1 MPEKH
6 ASLAKLTRPRLVAV
20 AERERLFGLLD
31 ERLAYPAAWVTG
43 PPGAG
48 KTTLI
53 SGYARSRKRPTLW
66 YQIDGSDADVATF
79 FHYLGVAA
87 QEFSSGHRTGPL
99 PALTPEYLPDLP
111 GFTRRFFRRLFAR
124 LPRGSLVA
132 FDDYHEVPPDSLLHG
147 VIACAIADLP
157 DGINCIIASR
167 AEPPAACARLVA
179 NQAIVSLGFHELRL
193 TDEETTA
200 VARVRRVTNE
210 SVIETARQRSDG
222 WVAGLILLL
231 GTPLVASGVTAPVLS
246 PSPESLFNYF
256 AGIFSGNF
264 SAETREVLLS
274 TAFLT
279 RVTGRLAARLSGNEQ
294 AERVL
299 HELHEKNYFVA
310 RRPSSEAA
318 YQFHAL
324 FREFLLEFVS
334 QRCTPLERL
343 AKMRR
348 SAEALAECGEDEEAA
363 ALFGKAGD
371 WGRASGLVLA
381 SAARLLMQG
390 RWQTLQSR
398 IAAFPPSVLESTPWL
413 QFWLGASRMA
423 VDPIAARTTL
433 SGAYEAFTRSRDVI
447 GQMLAAATV
456 IEIQFILWADFTL
469 LDRWI
474 DALECVLAKEVAFP
488 DAGTEMRV
496 LTALVQALN
505 FRAPWHPQL
514 PGYAQRLLA
523 LLESDAAPSQRLMAA
538 VTLGH
543 RFAWLGHAENSS
555 RACAIVKPLLIREDI
570 LPVHKI
576 WALMSLG
583 YASYTRADHAEAD
596 ALFARASAIAEE
608 LGLSYIVFWM
618 QAADCWHR
626 LDRREYKAVSSILVK
641 LESALAAG
649 RGMDVAHFHLVKGWL
664 ALTEGR
670 FASARQEI
678 ELAHALAAQNGAT
691 YTESYHVLM
700 MAEVLIELREYVPAN
715 EWLSR
720 FRARF
725 GGMDSPVFEY
735 NASLVDAYGALG
747 QGDDARCAGAL
758 RRALQ
763 LGRANGYVTTLNWYA
778 RMMSR
783 LCAFALEH
791 DIETEYVK
799 MLIARRQLL
808 PEQPLESWPWPVRI
822 HVLGP
827 FEIQTNG
834 EALHFEGKAQHK
846 PIELAKVLIALG
858 GRDVPADKLI
868 DILWPGPS
876 EGDGRKAFD
885 ITVHRLRK
893 LLGCEDAVQVTDR
906 RATLN
911 AHVVWVD
918 VWALE
923 RILAPLIPAVNAAEP
938 EIGLLEAAAPQV
950 LALYRGHFL
959 EGEIEES
966 WQIPT
971 RNRLAGRFQ
980 RFVLRVGQH
989 WESRQQWQ
997 RACELYE
1004 RGIELDTLQE
1014 SFYRRQMICLE
1025 AQGQRAEAIDVF
1037 RRCRQA
1043 LSVTLGVA
1051 PTAETQAVYRQLL
1064 AP

>member
-6 ASLAKLTRPRLVAV
+6 ASLAKLTCPRLVAV
-20 AERERLFGLLD
+20 AERERLFALVD
-31 ERLAYPAAWVTG
+31 ERLAYPAAWITG

-66 YQIDGSDADVATF
+66 YQMDGSDSDVATF
-79 FHYLGVAA
+79 FHYLGVAGY
-87 QEFSSGHRTGPL
+87 EFPSRRRAELL

-124 LPRGSLVA
+124 LPRGALVA
-132 FDDYHEVPPDSLLHG
+132 FDDYHEVASGSLLHG
-147 VIACAIADLP
+147 VIACAIAELP
-157 DGINCIIASR
+157 DGVNCIVASR
-167 AEPPAACARLVA
+167 TDPPAECARLVA
-179 NQAIVSLGFHELRL
+179 NQAIVSLGFNDLRL
-193 TDEETTA
+193 TDEETIA
-200 VARVRRVTNE
+200 VARARRVTNE
-210 SVIETARQRSDG
+210 SVIETARRRSDG

-231 GTPLVASGVTAPVLS
+231 GTPLVASGVAAPVLA
-246 PSPESLFNYF
+246 PSSKSLFNYF
-256 AGIFSGNF
+256 ASIFNGTF
-264 SAETREVLLS
+264 SAETRELLLS
-274 TAFLT
+274 TPFLT

-299 HELHEKNYFVA
+299 HELHEKNHFVA
-310 RRPSSEAA
+310 RRPSSEAT
-318 YQFHAL
+318 YQYHAL
-324 FREFLLEFVS
+324 FREFLIEFVT
-334 QRCTPLERL
+334 QRCTPIERL
-343 AKMRR
+343 EKVRR
-348 SAEALAECGEDEEAA
+348 TAEALAECGEDEEAA
-363 ALFGKAGD
+363 ALFGEAGD
-371 WGRASGLVLA
+371 WRRASDLVLA
-381 SAARLLMQG
+381 SAPHLLMQG
-390 RWQTLQSR
+390 RWQTLQVR
-398 IAAFPPSVLESTPWL
+398 IAAFPPDVLESIPWL

-433 SGAYEAFTRSRDVI
+433 AGAHEAFTRSHDVS

-456 IEIQFILWADFTL
+456 IEIQFLLWADFTL

-474 DALECVLAKEVAFP
+474 DALEGVLAKGIAFP
-488 DAGTEMRV
+488 DTETEIRV
-496 LTALVQALN
+496 LTNLVLALN
-505 FRAPWHPQL
+505 FRAPSHPQL
-514 PGYAQRLLA
+514 PLHAERLLA
-523 LLESDAAPSQRLMAA
+523 LAESDAAASQRLMAA
-538 VTLGH
+538 VTLSH
-543 RFAWLGHAENSS
+543 RFAWLGDAENAS
-555 RACAIVKPLLIREDI
+555 RTCAIVKCLLLREEI
-570 LPVHKI
+570 LPVHQVF
-576 WALMSLG
+576 ALATLA

-596 ALFARASAIAEE
+596 SLFARAFAVAEAF
-608 LGLSYIVFWM
+608 GLSYIVFWM

-626 LDRREYKAVSSILVK
+626 LDRREHKAVASVLARLEGALSI
-641 LESALAAG
+641 G

-664 ALTEGR
+664 ALNEER
-670 FASARQEI
+670 FVSARQEM
-678 ELAHALAAQNGAT
+678 ETAHALAAQNGAT

-700 MAEVLIELREYVPAN
+700 MAEVLIELREHAQAA

-735 NASLVDAYGALG
+735 NALLVDAYGALG
-747 QGDDARCAGAL
+747 QGDAARCAGAL
-758 RRALQ
+758 RRALL
-763 LGRANGYVTTLNWYA
+763 LGRTNGYVTTLNWYA

-783 LCAFALEH
+783 LCGFALEH

-799 MLIARRQLL
+799 MLIGRRQLT
-808 PEQPLESWPWPVRI
+808 PDQPLESWPWPVRI
-822 HVLGP
+822 YALGR
-827 FEIQTNG
+827 FEMQTNG

-846 PIELAKVLIALG
+846 PIELAKVLVALG

-876 EGDGRKAFD
+876 EGDGRRAFE

-893 LLGCEDAVQVTDR
+893 LVGSDDAVQVTER

-938 EIGLLEAAAPQV
+938 QIGLLEAAAPRV

-959 EGEIEES
+959 AGEVEEP
-966 WQIPT
+966 WQVAI

-989 WESRQQWQ
+989 WESRQEWQ
-997 RACELYE
+997 RALELYQ
-1004 RGIELDTLQE
+1004 RATELDTLQE
-1014 SFYRRQMICLE
+1014 SFYRRQMICLH
-1025 AQGQRAEAIDVF
+1025 AQGQRAEAVDVY

-1043 LSVTLGVA
+1043 LSVTLGIA
-1051 PTAETQAVYRQLL
+1051 PNAETQAVYRQLL